1 MRTDLHRYFVWH
13 ETHLCTWSIRLL
25 QHSLAMATINIDI
38 RYYMQKDGEARA
50 GDLMID
56 FKDYV
61 LADSFARGKLAT
73 RVSTYPKTPGR
84 VFIKCPT
91 APLYIRSKSS
101 GMELCFVDDEAVRNW
116 RKALLI
122 SRAEVTE
129 GKRYVFLK
137 YAWTLEELR
146 ARIGVPL
153 DRNKHETQHVEM
165 GYAQR
170 SAPAAPPY
178 PKKKAS
184 VVVIK
189 T

>member
-1 MRTDLHRYFVWH
+1 
-13 ETHLCTWSIRLL
+13 
-25 QHSLAMATINIDI
+25 MAAINLDI
-38 RYYMQKDGEARA
+38 RYYMQRDGEARA

-56 FKDYV
+56 FKEYI
-61 LADSFARGKLAT
+61 LANSFVRGNSTA

-91 APLYIRSKSS
+91 TPLYIRSKSS
-101 GMELCFVDDEAVRNW
+101 GVELCFVDDEAVRTW

-137 YAWTLEELR
+137 YAWTTEELR
-146 ARIGVPL
+146 ARIGVSL
-153 DRNKHETQHVEM
+153 DHNKHETQHVEM

-178 PKKKAS
+178 PKKKAN